1 LTEPRGRRPFD
12 WEGAG
17 EELGDTLSS
26 YHMVVVAGLDS
37 VTTGQVAVGIARAQ
51 SLGRRVAVGDLF
63 AESPPIRELI
73 QTDDPHGIVDSFLYG
88 VSLSRIA
95 YPVPGAGQLFAMQSG
110 TEPPVYEEILAN
122 PRWHRLCGGFRE
134 ADTLLVL
141 AVPANAPRLEELV
154 GASDGA
160 VLVGDVAPPGVPY
173 SRVISNI
180 REPSRYTLTSTP
192 VVPET
197 PEPVQPSPWRRLTSL
212 PGILLTVV
220 VAAAVLWLATRPLAG
235 ARRQIGSKRDSA
247 QGITSVIAASV
258 DSGGTTAD
266 STPAAQT
273 ATVVPRVTNAAD
285 SAQAAV
291 YAVELMAANTQ
302 AGAILKLQKDGKKLP
317 AATFAPVVI
326 QGARWFKVV
335 SGAFANRTDA
345 ESLLAELRRQKV
357 LDAGR
362 GSVVQVPFAFLI
374 DSVTASAVPGMI
386 ATYVERGEPV
396 YALKQDD
403 GTAWLLAGA
412 FESREQA
419 SGYAESLR
427 ASGITPVLVYRK
439 GRTF

>member
-1 LTEPRGRRPFD
+1 MTDPRGRRPFD
-12 WEGAG
+12 WEAAG

-26 YHMVVVAGLDS
+26 YHMVIVAGLDS
-37 VTTGQVAVGIARAQ
+37 MTTGQVAVGIARAQ

-110 TEPPVYEEILAN
+110 TEPPVYDEILAN

-134 ADTLLVL
+134 ADALLVL
-141 AVPANAPRLEELV
+141 AVPANAPRLEDLV
-154 GASDGA
+154 AASDGA
-160 VLVGDVAPPGVPY
+160 VLVGDVAPPGIPY
-173 SRVISNI
+173 SRVISNV

-192 VVPET
+192 VVPE
-197 PEPVQPSPWRRLTSL
+197 PPAPVAPSPWRRLTSV
-212 PGILLTVV
+212 PGIILTVV
-220 VAAAVLWLATRPLAG
+220 LAVVALWLATRPLAG
-235 ARRQIGSKRDSA
+235 SRRIIGAKRDSA
-247 QGITSVIAASV
+247 QAITSVIAATP
-258 DSGGTTAD
+258 DSSTTTD
-266 STPAAQT
+266 TTPAAQT
-273 ATVVPRVTNAAD
+273 PTVIPKVMNAAD
-285 SAQAAV
+285 SAQASV

-302 AGAILKLQKDGKKLP
+302 AGAILKLQRDGKKLP

-345 ESLLAELRRQKV
+345 ESLLVDLRRQKV
-357 LDAGR
+357 LEAGR
-362 GSVVQVPFAFLI
+362 GTVVQVPFAFLI

-396 YALKQDD
+396 YALRQPD

-412 FESREQA
+412 FENREQA

>member
-1 LTEPRGRRPFD
+1 MRRPFD
-12 WEGAG
+12 WEAAG

-26 YHMVVVAGLDS
+26 YHMVIVAGLDS
-37 VTTGQVAVGIARAQ
+37 MTTGQVAVGIARAQ

-73 QTDDPHGIVDSFLYG
+73 ETDDPHGIVDSFLYG

-110 TEPPVYEEILAN
+110 TEPPVYDEILAN

-134 ADTLLVL
+134 ADALLVL
-141 AVPANAPRLEELV
+141 AVPANAPRLEDLV

-160 VLVGDVAPPGVPY
+160 VLVGEVAPPGIPY
-173 SRVISNI
+173 SRVISNV

-197 PEPVQPSPWRRLTSL
+197 PEPAAPSPWRRLTSV
-212 PGILLTVV
+212 PGIVLTVIL
-220 VAAAVLWLATRPLAG
+220 AAVALWLATRPLAG
-235 ARRQIGSKRDSA
+235 SRRRMGGKPNSA
-247 QGITSVIAASV
+247 QGITRVIAATP
-258 DSGGTTAD
+258 DSAASD
-266 STPAAQT
+266 SAPAAE
-273 ATVVPRVTNAAD
+273 APAVVPRVMNAED
-285 SAQAAV
+285 SAQASV
-291 YAVELMAANTQ
+291 YAVELLAANTQ
-302 AGAILKLQKDGKKLP
+302 AGAILKLQRDGKKLP

-345 ESLLAELRRQKV
+345 ESLLVDLRRQKV

-362 GSVVQVPFAFLI
+362 GTVVQVPFAFLI

-396 YALKQDD
+396 YALRQQD

-412 FESREQA
+412 FETREQA

>member
-1 LTEPRGRRPFD
+1 
-12 WEGAG
+12 
-17 EELGDTLSS
+17 
-26 YHMVVVAGLDS
+26 MVIVAGLDS
-37 VTTGQVAVGIARAQ
+37 MTTGQVAVGIARAQ

-110 TEPPVYEEILAN
+110 TEPPVYDEILAN

-134 ADTLLVL
+134 ADALLVL
-141 AVPANAPRLEELV
+141 AVPANAPRLEDLV
-154 GASDGA
+154 AASDGA
-160 VLVGDVAPPGVPY
+160 VLVGDVAPPGIPY
-173 SRVISNI
+173 SRVISNV
-180 REPSRYTLTSTP
+180 REPSRYTLASTP
-192 VVPET
+192 VVPE
-197 PEPVQPSPWRRLTSL
+197 PPAPVAPSPWRRLTSV
-212 PGILLTVV
+212 PGIILTVV
-220 VAAAVLWLATRPLAG
+220 LAVVALWLATRPLAG
-235 ARRQIGSKRDSA
+235 SRRIIGAKRDSA
-247 QGITSVIAASV
+247 QVITSVIAATP
-258 DSGGTTAD
+258 DSSTTTD
-266 STPAAQT
+266 TTPAAQT
-273 ATVVPRVTNAAD
+273 PTVIPKVMNAAD
-285 SAQAAV
+285 SAQASV

-302 AGAILKLQKDGKKLP
+302 AGAILKLQRDGKKLP

-345 ESLLAELRRQKV
+345 ESLLVDLRRQKV
-357 LDAGR
+357 LEAGR
-362 GSVVQVPFAFLI
+362 GTVVQVPFAFLI

-396 YALKQDD
+396 YALRQPD

-412 FESREQA
+412 FENREQA

>member
-1 LTEPRGRRPFD
+1 
-12 WEGAG
+12 
-17 EELGDTLSS
+17 
-26 YHMVVVAGLDS
+26 
-37 VTTGQVAVGIARAQ
+37 
-51 SLGRRVAVGDLF
+51 
-63 AESPPIRELI
+63 
-73 QTDDPHGIVDSFLYG
+73 
-88 VSLSRIA
+88 
-95 YPVPGAGQLFAMQSG
+95 
-110 TEPPVYEEILAN
+110 
-122 PRWHRLCGGFRE
+122 
-134 ADTLLVL
+134 
-141 AVPANAPRLEELV
+141 
-154 GASDGA
+154 
-160 VLVGDVAPPGVPY
+160 
-173 SRVISNI
+173 
-180 REPSRYTLTSTP
+180 
-192 VVPET
+192 
-197 PEPVQPSPWRRLTSL
+197 
-212 PGILLTVV
+212 
-220 VAAAVLWLATRPLAG
+220 
-235 ARRQIGSKRDSA
+235 
-247 QGITSVIAASV
+247 V

>member
-1 LTEPRGRRPFD
+1 MRRPFD
-12 WEGAG
+12 WEAAG

-26 YHMVVVAGLDS
+26 YHMVIVAGLDS
-37 VTTGQVAVGIARAQ
+37 MTTGQVAVGIARAQ

-73 QTDDPHGIVDSFLYG
+73 ETDDPHGIVDSFLYG

-110 TEPPVYEEILAN
+110 TEPPVYDEILAN

-134 ADTLLVL
+134 ADALLVL
-141 AVPANAPRLEELV
+141 AVPANAPRLEDLV

-160 VLVGDVAPPGVPY
+160 VLVGEVAPPGIPY
-173 SRVISNI
+173 SRVISNV

-197 PEPVQPSPWRRLTSL
+197 PEPAAPSPWRRLTSV
-212 PGILLTVV
+212 PGIVLTVIL
-220 VAAAVLWLATRPLAG
+220 AAVALWLATRPLAG
-235 ARRQIGSKRDSA
+235 SRRRMGGKPDSA
-247 QGITSVIAASV
+247 QGITRVIAATP
-258 DSGGTTAD
+258 DSAASD
-266 STPAAQT
+266 SAPAAE
-273 ATVVPRVTNAAD
+273 APAVVPRVMNTED
-285 SAQAAV
+285 SAQASV
-291 YAVELMAANTQ
+291 YAVELLAANTQ
-302 AGAILKLQKDGKKLP
+302 AGAILKLQRDGKKLP

-345 ESLLAELRRQKV
+345 ESLLVDLRRQKV

-362 GSVVQVPFAFLI
+362 GTVVQVPFAFLI

-396 YALKQDD
+396 YALRQQD

-412 FESREQA
+412 FENREQA

>member
-1 LTEPRGRRPFD
+1 VSEPRARRPFD
-12 WEGAG
+12 WEAAG

-26 YHMVVVAGLDS
+26 YHMVIVAGLDS

-73 QTDDPHGIVDSFLYG
+73 ETDDPHGIVDSFLYG

-110 TEPPVYEEILAN
+110 TEPPEYEEILAN

-134 ADTLLVL
+134 ADALLVL
-141 AVPANAPRLEELV
+141 AVPANAPRLEDLV

-173 SRVISNI
+173 SRVIASV
-180 REPSRYTLTSTP
+180 REPNRHTLTSTP
-192 VVPET
+192 AVAPT
-197 PEPVQPSPWRRLTSL
+197 PALPSPSSWRRRLTSV
-212 PGILLTVV
+212 PGILLTIAL
-220 VAAAVLWLATRPLAG
+220 AAAALWLASRPLASSRR
-235 ARRQIGSKRDSA
+235 ARRDTA
-247 QGITSVIAASV
+247 QGINSVITTVPDSAGTTV
-258 DSGGTTAD
+258 DSMA
-266 STPAAQT
+266 AAQT
-273 ATVVPRVTNAAD
+273 PTAPPRVANAAD
-285 SAQAAV
+285 SARAAI

-335 SGAFANRTDA
+335 TGAFANRTDA
-345 ESLLAELRRQKV
+345 ESLLVDLRRQKV
-357 LDAGR
+357 LEAGR
-362 GSVVQVPFAFLI
+362 GTVVQVPFAFLI
-374 DSVTASAVPGMI
+374 DSVPATAVAGMV
-386 ATYVERGEPV
+386 ATYAERGDPV

-403 GTAWLLAGA
+403 GSAWLLAGA
-412 FESREQA
+412 FENREQA

>member
-1 LTEPRGRRPFD
+1 MSDPRGRRPFD
-12 WEGAG
+12 WEAAG

-26 YHMVVVAGLDS
+26 YHMVIVAGLDS
-37 VTTGQVAVGIARAQ
+37 MTTGQVAVGIARAQ

-110 TEPPVYEEILAN
+110 TEPPVYDEILAN

-134 ADTLLVL
+134 ADALLVL
-141 AVPANAPRLEELV
+141 AVPANAPRLEDLV
-154 GASDGA
+154 AASDGA
-160 VLVGDVAPPGVPY
+160 VLVGDVAPPGIPY
-173 SRVISNI
+173 SRVISNV

-192 VVPET
+192 VVPE
-197 PEPVQPSPWRRLTSL
+197 PPKAVAPSPWRRLTSV
-212 PGILLTVV
+212 PGIVLTVIL
-220 VAAAVLWLATRPLAG
+220 AAVALWLATRPLAG
-235 ARRQIGSKRDSA
+235 SRRIIGGKRDSA
-247 QGITSVIAASV
+247 QGITSVIAATP
-258 DSGGTTAD
+258 DSSATTDTA
-266 STPAAQT
+266 PAAQ
-273 ATVVPRVTNAAD
+273 APTVIPKVMNAAD
-285 SAQAAV
+285 SAQASV

-302 AGAILKLQKDGKKLP
+302 AGAILKLQRDGKKLP

-345 ESLLAELRRQKV
+345 ESLLVDLRRQKV
-357 LDAGR
+357 LEAGR
-362 GSVVQVPFAFLI
+362 GTVVQVPFAFLI

-396 YALKQDD
+396 YALRQPD

-412 FESREQA
+412 FENREQA
-419 SGYAESLR
+419 SGYAELLR